1 MQTDLEIKNR
11 NYGIDLLRIITMFMI
26 VNLHIL
32 YHGGILSSEKLY
44 FGSTK
49 FNIVWIIEIVSYVA
63 VNCYALISGFVGVN
77 SKNKYSN
84 IILLWLRV
92 AFYSIL
98 IYLIACKCGVVEYD
112 YNTFITYCFPVLNT
126 KYWYF
131 TAYFCLFFF
140 MPILNVGLQNL
151 KYEQLRNAII
161 MIIIVVSILP
171 FIYAGDVFHCKNGYS
186 FVWLLVLY
194 IIGGFIGKY
203 NLNIKFSKILM
214 LLLFI
219 VCVALEFGNLYL
231 TNYMKLKGVENFKYT
246 LVSYTSP
253 TMLLSGIALLVLFSK
268 LKLGFLG
275 KIISFLSPLCFS
287 VYLIHEHKVIRNKYI
302 AGQFER
308 FLDYPTKEMVISIT
322 ITVISIFCIGIF
334 IDFFRECLFKI
345 LRLKKLFSFID
356 KN

>member
-1 MQTDLEIKNR
+1 MQIDLEIKNR

-32 YHGGILSSEKLY
+32 CHGGILSSQKLY

-77 SKNKYSN
+77 SKNKYSS

-140 MPILNVGLQNL
+140 MPILNAGLQNMEYKHL
-151 KYEQLRNAII
+151 KNAII
-161 MIIIVVSILP
+161 MIIIVDSVLP
-171 FIYAGDVFHCKNGYS
+171 FIYAGDIFLTRNGSS
-186 FVWLLVLY
+186 FVWLMVLY
-194 IIGGFIGKY
+194 LIGGFIKKY
-203 NLNIKFSKILM
+203 NLH
-214 LLLFI
+214 
-219 VCVALEFGNLYL
+219 
-231 TNYMKLKGVENFKYT
+231 
-246 LVSYTSP
+246 
-253 TMLLSGIALLVLFSK
+253 
-268 LKLGFLG
+268 
-275 KIISFLSPLCFS
+275 ISFLKVYDDFIYLLYTLELGSAMFDKLFGFKRFERLQIYFS
-287 VYLIHEHKVIRNKYI
+287 FLHISNYAVIRNCLACYI
-302 AGQFER
+302 
-308 FLDYPTKEMVISIT
+308 
-322 ITVISIFCIGIF
+322 
-334 IDFFRECLFKI
+334 FKAE
-345 LRLKKLFSFID
+345 S
-356 KN
+356 

>member
-1 MQTDLEIKNR
+1 MQIDLEIKNR

-151 KYEQLRNAII
+151 EYKQLRNAII

-186 FVWLLVLY
+186 FVWLMGLR
-194 IIGGFIGKY
+194 Y
-203 NLNIKFSKILM
+203 NRDT
-214 LLLFI
+214 
-219 VCVALEFGNLYL
+219 E
-231 TNYMKLKGVENFKYT
+231 
-246 LVSYTSP
+246 
-253 TMLLSGIALLVLFSK
+253 
-268 LKLGFLG
+268 
-275 KIISFLSPLCFS
+275 
-287 VYLIHEHKVIRNKYI
+287 
-302 AGQFER
+302 
-308 FLDYPTKEMVISIT
+308 
-322 ITVISIFCIGIF
+322 
-334 IDFFRECLFKI
+334 
-345 LRLKKLFSFID
+345 KKA
-356 KN
+356 

>member
-1 MQTDLEIKNR
+1 MIKNSEIKER
-11 NYGIDLLRIITMFMI
+11 KYGIDLLRIITMLMI
-26 VNLHIL
+26 VNLHIFW
-32 YHGGILSSEKLY
+32 HGGILPSEKLY
-44 FGSTK
+44 FGSEK
-49 FNIVWIIEIVSYVA
+49 FNIIWIIEIICYVA

-77 SKNKYSN
+77 SKTKYSN

-98 IYLIACKCGVVEYD
+98 IYLIACKLEIIEYD
-112 YNTFITYCFPVLNT
+112 HNTFITYCFPVLNS

-131 TAYFCLFFF
+131 TAYFALFFF
-140 MPILNVGLQNL
+140 MPILNAGLQNL
-151 KYEQLRNAII
+151 EYKQLRNAVIL
-161 MIIIVVSILP
+161 IVIVTCILP
-171 FIYAGDVFHCKNGYS
+171 FIYAGDIFLFKKGYS

-194 IIGGFIGKY
+194 IVGGFIGKY

-214 LLLFI
+214 LLLF
-219 VCVALEFGNLYL
+219 VLCVALEFGSLYL
-231 TNYMKLKGVENFKYT
+231 TNYMKLKGVEKFKYS
-246 LVSYTSP
+246 LVSYMSP

-308 FLDYPTKEMVISIT
+308 FLDYPTKEMVISIV

>member
-1 MQTDLEIKNR
+1 MQIDLEIKNR

-171 FIYAGDVFHCKNGYS
+171 FIYVGDVFHCKNGYS
-186 FVWLLVLY
+186 FVWLMVLY
-194 IIGGFIGKY
+194 LIGGFIGKY

-219 VCVALEFGNLYL
+219 VCVALEFGSLYL
-231 TNYMKLKGVENFKYT
+231 TNYMN
-246 LVSYTSP
+246 
-253 TMLLSGIALLVLFSK
+253 
-268 LKLGFLG
+268 
-275 KIISFLSPLCFS
+275 
-287 VYLIHEHKVIRNKYI
+287 
-302 AGQFER
+302 
-308 FLDYPTKEMVISIT
+308 
-322 ITVISIFCIGIF
+322 
-334 IDFFRECLFKI
+334 
-345 LRLKKLFSFID
+345 
-356 KN
+356 